1 MPWPVLRTKHQ
12 EMGEG
17 PYTNPEKTKIG
28 ADVGV
33 SPRAWEDKFGPH
45 TLVTFF
51 QQNYKISEVQ
61 RRRQMLIYLDSG
73 TEAHGIIK
81 RKKGGLKQSK
91 IKTSYG
97 PEASQRLET
106 NFPSC
111 TNSEAW
117 MP

>member
-45 TLVTFF
+45 TLVRLFF
-51 QQNYKISEVQ
+51 N
-61 RRRQMLIYLDSG
+61 R
-73 TEAHGIIK
+73 IIK
-81 RKKGGLKQSK
+81 LARCREDG
-91 IKTSYG
+91 
-97 PEASQRLET
+97 R
-106 NFPSC
+106 C
-111 TNSEAW
+111 
-117 MP
+117 